1 MTHATFDEQRRPFIF
16 DNIGATELTFS
27 TDEWQ
32 ALNAALAEITIQG
45 ERLPPPVAQRSG
57 VEAPL
62 K

>member
-1 MTHATFDEQRRPFIF
+1 MTHATFDEQRRQFIF
-16 DNIGATELTFS
+16 DHIGAAALTFS

-45 ERLPPPVAQRSG
+45 ERLPPPVAQLSG